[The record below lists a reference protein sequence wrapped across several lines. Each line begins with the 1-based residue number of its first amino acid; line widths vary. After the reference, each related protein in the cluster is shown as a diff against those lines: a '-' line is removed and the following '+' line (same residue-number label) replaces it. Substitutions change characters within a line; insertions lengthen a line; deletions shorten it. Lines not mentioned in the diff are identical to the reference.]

1 MESKARL
8 VSYVKNSDKWVAPKL
23 TATTVNKNSLT
34 VTGIG
39 TFILDFQTTN
49 FDDDSKIIMKM
60 LCDYRASVHGETHNP
75 QNQEYYTLD
84 PPVSSAGWSFAKL
97 FVAGQFVEKLYQR
110 YTDQI
115 EESRGK
121 KFEDKFV
128 SWFARE
134 LELRNCQA
142 KIKIAQEMRI

>member
-1 MESKARL
+1 
-8 VSYVKNSDKWVAPKL
+8 
-23 TATTVNKNSLT
+23 VNKNGLT

-39 TFILDFQTTN
+39 TFILDFQTTS
-49 FDDDSKIIMKM
+49 FDADSKIVMNM
-60 LCDYRASVHGETHNP
+60 LSEYWTSIHDEAHIL

-110 YTDQI
+110 YSDQI
-115 EESRGK
+115 EKSRGK

-128 SWFARE
+128 FWFARQ

>member
-1 MESKARL
+1 M
-8 VSYVKNSDKWVAPKL
+8 
-23 TATTVNKNSLT
+23 NKNSLT

-49 FDDDSKIIMKM
+49 FDDDSKIVMKM
-60 LCDYRASVHGETHNP
+60 LCDYRASVHGGETYNP
-75 QNQEYYTLD
+75 QNQEYFTLD

-97 FVAGQFVEKLYQR
+97 FVAGQFVEKLYRR
-110 YTDQI
+110 YSDQI
-115 EESRGK
+115 EKSRGK

>member
-1 MESKARL
+1 
-8 VSYVKNSDKWVAPKL
+8 VIKNG
-23 TATTVNKNSLT
+23 LT

-39 TFILDFQTTN
+39 TFILDFQTTS
-49 FDDDSKIIMKM
+49 FDTDSKIVMNM
-60 LCDYRASVHGETHNP
+60 LSDYWTSMHDEAHIL
-75 QNQEYYTLD
+75 QNQEYYALD

-110 YTDQI
+110 YSDQI
-115 EESRGK
+115 EKSRGK
-121 KFEDKFV
+121 KFEEKFV
-128 SWFARE
+128 SWFARQ

>member
-1 MESKARL
+1 M
-8 VSYVKNSDKWVAPKL
+8 
-23 TATTVNKNSLT
+23 NKNSLT

-49 FDDDSKIIMKM
+49 FDDDSKTVMKM
-60 LCDYRASVHGETHNP
+60 LYDYRASLHDHNP

-97 FVAGQFVEKLYQR
+97 FVAGQFGEKLYQR
-110 YTDQI
+110 YSDQI
-115 EESRGK
+115 EKSRGK